1 MQLFHI
7 VHAMAANLSLY
18 KSVHSSREL
27 VKGGHMVHS
36 VLLASP
42 RGPTALKTHTYE
54 DADAENVTPS
64 NKCVQ
69 IEGFKKIRSCHQRC

>member
-1 MQLFHI
+1 
-7 VHAMAANLSLY
+7 
-18 KSVHSSREL
+18 
-27 VKGGHMVHS
+27 MVHS